1 MIKIPTSTKSAGDI
15 PEEHRQLVEQLEAF
29 EKTVNTSG
37 APPDRLAQM
46 YTCLAHD
53 WYQLDMEEE
62 GNRLVLKAEK
72 VCPGYF
78 KGPVIQHQV
87 ESSDFDTVIKNLTWR
102 LLHLLTD
109 TLRNDG

>member
-1 MIKIPTSTKSAGDI
+1 MQSGGDLSQKQREQSVELIKF
-15 PEEHRQLVEQLEAF
+15 EHLVDHDAYPIER
-29 EKTVNTSG
+29 K
-37 APPDRLAQM
+37 AQM

-62 GNRLVLKAEK
+62 GNRLVLKAER

-78 KGPVIQHQV
+78 RGPVIQHQL
-87 ESSDFDTVIKNLTWR
+87 ESQDFDTVIKNLTLE
-102 LLHLLTD
+102 LLRLLTD

>member
-1 MIKIPTSTKSAGDI
+1 MQSGGDLSKKQREQSVELIKFEHLVDGDSY
-15 PEEHRQLVEQLEAF
+15 PA
-29 EKTVNTSG
+29 
-37 APPDRLAQM
+37 DRKAQM

-62 GNRLVLKAEK
+62 GNRLILKAEK
-72 VCPGYF
+72 VCSGYF
-78 KGPVIQHQV
+78 KGPVIQHQL
-87 ESSDFDTVIKNLTWR
+87 ESSDFDMVIKNLTLE